1 MKWYAN
7 DYNKIYMWCG
17 RRNCLW
23 KLDFVGKM
31 NEEKDE
37 EKNDFIPNTNLDFK
51 VVLLTLNS
59 VENFEVL
66 INRSRRENIWWKK
79 VKDCIK
85 DKIAISSTV

>member
-1 MKWYAN
+1 
-7 DYNKIYMWCG
+7 
-17 RRNCLW
+17 
-23 KLDFVGKM
+23 M

-66 INRSRRENIWWKK
+66 INRSRRENI
-79 VKDCIK
+79 
-85 DKIAISSTV
+85 